1 MKKIALLIFSV
12 LIAGNAW
19 AITARWNG
27 FLSVVGGK
35 VISGDVNQV
44 NYNEKNC
51 PCFVADYHE
60 GVAYEDEDFSL
71 TNESRIGG
79 QLNLGFTDELSF
91 VTQIV
96 VRDQGLNL
104 SWAYLSWGF
113 QPNWTLQLGRKRIPL
128 YSKSEIQDVGFAYD
142 WLRPP
147 QALYGW
153 EVDAYNGLNL
163 RYSNQWREWDWTLNG
178 FFGEDEV
185 KDSGYSRIYNLVKQ
199 DVRWKKIRGFE
210 ISAAQEEYT
219 LRWVY
224 MSSENSLTDK
234 PFEAGYFP
242 AVEQTVMGLALD
254 VDYET
259 WFMMSELN
267 LNRRNNPSGGYKIKA
282 PAAMLA
288 LGYRWSSWTLLI
300 SGSRYW
306 ETSSN
311 EDNYLGERFIDTSLT
326 LRYDLSDAQSIKWQ
340 IDQLSDQSQSDF
352 VGSTSVIS
360 ISYDWAF

>member
-1 MKKIALLIFSV
+1 
-12 LIAGNAW
+12 
-19 AITARWNG
+19 
-27 FLSVVGGK
+27 
-35 VISGDVNQV
+35 
-44 NYNEKNC
+44 
-51 PCFVADYHE
+51 
-60 GVAYEDEDFSL
+60 
-71 TNESRIGG
+71 
-79 QLNLGFTDELSF
+79 
-91 VTQIV
+91 
-96 VRDQGLNL
+96 
-104 SWAYLSWGF
+104 
-113 QPNWTLQLGRKRIPL
+113 
-128 YSKSEIQDVGFAYD
+128 
-142 WLRPP
+142 
-147 QALYGW
+147 
-153 EVDAYNGLNL
+153 
-163 RYSNQWREWDWTLNG
+163 
-178 FFGEDEV
+178 
-185 KDSGYSRIYNLVKQ
+185 
-199 DVRWKKIRGFE
+199 
-210 ISAAQEEYT
+210 
-219 LRWVY
+219 